1 MNINK
6 NLKINIKNFVNYLI
20 KNNIKIILTW
30 FFLFILTIATAI
42 IIIFYCNTF
51 YDFSNI
57 AKDRLLNRPNTVYF
71 ITPLFFWVS
80 SFLCKKLAFN
90 PFGTGLDNIT
100 FALKKLQK
108 KPKNYKFV
116 ANFIGLKIAI
126 VIFISSLFS
135 TIGGGS
141 LGREAPSILISVCIF
156 FSIAYYVKKYI
167 ISLPLENWIY
177 VGYAVG
183 LSVAFNAPIA
193 GFIYLI
199 EKLIKNKS
207 KNYITSVFLS
217 IIALITVYF
226 LLKNHCSTYIVR
238 NFNGLQFHD
247 LLHYLIIALLCS
259 CMALILLSST
269 RYLYINFLK
278 INKFYWHFVP
288 IFFGLVVAFCGIKY
302 GIYSMGGGI
311 LSVNESLISD
321 KIIYDYNQLIG
332 RYFSTIFTYIA
343 GNAGGLVAP
352 SIALGNL
359 IGNVYA
365 IEFPNLEPKS
375 LMLIGM
381 TAFLSPVL
389 GTPIASAIII
399 IESLKIDIANIYI
412 LVIISLLS
420 FFLVLIFKKLGA
432 KIRAKLFKPVAN

>member
-6 NLKINIKNFVNYLI
+6 KFS
-20 KNNIKIILTW
+20 NNIKVFTNFILTNNNKIFATS
-30 FFLFILTIATAI
+30 FFLFALIFATTA

-57 AKDRLLNRPNTVYF
+57 AKDRLLNRTNTVYF

-90 PFGTGLDNIT
+90 PFGAGLDNIT

-116 ANFIGLKIAI
+116 ANFIGLKIAF

-156 FSIAYYVKKYI
+156 FSIAHFSRKYI

-207 KNYITSVFLS
+207 KNYITSIFLS

-226 LLKNHCSTYIVR
+226 LLKNHCTTYVIK
-238 NFNGLQFHD
+238 NFKVLQFQD
-247 LLHYLIIALLCS
+247 LFHYFIIALLCS
-259 CMALILLSST
+259 CMALILLSTT

-288 IFFGLVVAFCGIKY
+288 IFFGIIVAFCSLKY

-389 GTPIASAIII
+389 GTPITSAIII
-399 IESLKIDIANIYI
+399 IESLKIDIANIFI
-412 LVIISLLS
+412 LVIISSLS
-420 FFLVLIFKKLGA
+420 FYLVLTFKKLGA
-432 KIRAKLFKPVAN
+432 KIRAKHFKPVAN